1 MLKITCRILFCCGLL
16 FHVSTSFS
24 QSASDSIILSASL
37 QTCIDYAV
45 KHYPLIQQSQL
56 DEEITEHQIKSRLSA
71 WYPQVSFSGIYQNNF
86 QPTTSLFNGSYVKT
100 APFNSSSIGLGGTQN
115 IFTRDLLLA
124 SRSATDIRKQVRQS
138 TVLNKIDL
146 VANVSK
152 AFFDVLLTQKQID
165 LLNED
170 IIRLERS
177 HKDAYNQY
185 QGGIVDKTDYKRALI
200 ALNNSK
206 AQKKSEEEL
215 LKAKMANLKL
225 QMGYAGENEISL
237 LYDSAQMEKEVLIDT
252 NQIVDYNKRIEYQQ
266 LLTQKRLQEEN
277 LDYNKWSLLPTV
289 SLFANYNLLYLS
301 NQFSSLYSQ
310 SFPNSY
316 GGLQLSLPI
325 FQGTKRIHDIRT
337 AKLQV
342 TRADWDIV
350 AAKNNINTQYA
361 SAMSA
366 YKSYLN
372 DYYVMRENVELAK
385 EVYHTLELQYKSGIK
400 TYLDVITAETDLRNA
415 QSNYTNAL
423 YQVLSSKVDVQ
434 KALGNIQY

>member
-1 MLKITCRILFCCGLL
+1 MLKITCRILFCCVLL
-16 FHVSTSFS
+16 FFFSPSFS
-24 QSASDSIILSASL
+24 QSATDSLILNASL
-37 QTCIDYAV
+37 QTCIEYAV
-45 KHYPLIQQSQL
+45 KHYPQIQQSQL
-56 DEEITEHQIKSRLSA
+56 DEQITEHQIKSKLSA
-71 WYPQVSFSGIYQNNF
+71 WYPQINFSGIYQSNF
-86 QPTTSLFNGSYVKT
+86 QPPTALFNGNYVKV
-100 APFNSSSIGLGGTQN
+100 APFNTSTIGLGGTQN

-124 SRSATDIRKQVRQS
+124 SKSAKDVRKQVRQ
-138 TVLNKIDL
+138 TTILNKIDL

-152 AFFDVLLTQKQID
+152 AFYDVLLTQKQID
-165 LLNED
+165 LLDED
-170 IIRLERS
+170 IVRLERS

-206 AQKKSEEEL
+206 AQKKAEEEL
-215 LKAKMANLKL
+215 LKAKIANLKL
-225 QMGYAGENEISL
+225 QMGYTWENEITL
-237 LYDSAQMEKEVLIDT
+237 LYDSVQMEKEALIDT
-252 NQIVDYNKRIEYQQ
+252 NQIVDYNKRIEFQQ

-277 LDYNKWSLLPTV
+277 LEYNKWSLLPTV

-301 NQFSSLYSQ
+301 NQFSSLYNQ

-337 AKLQV
+337 AKLEV
-342 TRADWDIV
+342 SRADWDIV

-361 SAMSA
+361 SAMAA

-372 DYYVMRENVELAK
+372 DYYVMRANVELAK
-385 EVYHTLELQYKSGIK
+385 EVYQTLELQYKAGIK

-423 YQVLSSKVDVQ
+423 YQVLRSKVDVQ